1 MTDKARPMLEV
12 RLFGGFEVLL
22 DGQPIPSSA
31 YGRRQTQALLKILLT
46 SRGRVFSKDELI
58 EALYCGE
65 NPQKK
70 VRNLRGRISELRRA
84 LEPNLDKGV
93 NSQYILRM
101 GEGYCF
107 SSDAPCSLDTEVFH
121 EQVRNG
127 QQAQEKG
134 HWRLAVESYERA
146 LKLYRGEFL
155 EADRYAEWSLAARER
170 WQEEYLGTLSQLA
183 QCHAELGDNKKAID
197 CCKQALAIQPA
208 RESVI
213 RQLMQYY
220 YVAGEDSRAVEAYE
234 KGKNVL
240 KERLDVDPSSETQ
253 ALYGQI
259 RQSQLPRKTS
269 VLDPLRI
276 AVLPFVNLCPNPE
289 DEYFVEGMVEEL
301 IYSLSKVRELKVI
314 AQTSALTYK
323 GTNKSIAQI
332 GRELKVGTVVEGSVR
347 KADSKLRITAQL
359 ISVEGEEHIWAGEY
373 DRDLDDVFAIQTE
386 ISREVTNNLR
396 RHLPP
401 TVKGTSQLRYAG
413 SPKAYE
419 LYLEGRYFLKK
430 RFEDSLHK
438 ARDSFEKAIEID
450 EDFALARA
458 GLAVALFLLR
468 THEFALREQRV
479 ARAEKEAKKALSI
492 DGTVGEAYAALGGIQ
507 CMFHLDPLG
516 ALMLF
521 DRAVE
526 LDPQNVEIRHMRAQ
540 NLIMLGK
547 FDAGID
553 CYRRALEIDPFSALA
568 NRNLGYALYL
578 AHRYDEALSQLLKA
592 ERLERHDWSLHQCIG
607 DVYLQMHQYEKAR
620 EAFVQGV
627 EFTRRA
633 IEYLGY
639 PDLLNAHVIE
649 LMGEKGVLQ
658 QMVEMMKAE
667 NVNPTLVALG
677 YFLLGDANAG
687 FEWLERAREERDEW
701 YLYILQDPLM
711 DPVKSDP
718 RYPEHLIRLGV
729 SPE

>member
-22 DGQPIPSSA
+22 DGQPVPSSA

-58 EALYCGE
+58 EALYGGE

-70 VRNLRGRISELRRA
+70 VGNLRGRISELRRA

-107 SSDAPCSLDTEVFH
+107 SSDAPVWLDTEVFQ
-121 EQVRNG
+121 EQITHG
-127 QQAQEKG
+127 QPAQEKG
-134 HWRLAVESYERA
+134 HWRFAVESYERA

-155 EADRYAEWSLAARER
+155 EADRYEEWSLAARER

-220 YVAGEDSRAVEAYE
+220 YIAGEDSRAVEAYE

-240 KERLDVDPSSETQ
+240 KERLDVEPSSETR

-314 AQTSALTYK
+314 AQTSVLTYK

-332 GRELKVGTVVEGSVR
+332 GRELRVGTVVEGSVR
-347 KADSKLRITAQL
+347 KADSRLRITAQL
-359 ISVEGEEHIWAGEY
+359 VDVEREEHIWAGEY
-373 DRDLDDVFAIQTE
+373 DRYLDDVFAIQTE
-386 ISREVTNNLR
+386 ISREVTTNLC
-396 RHLPP
+396 RHLPTP
-401 TVKGTSQLRYAG
+401 AKKASKIRYSGNAE
-413 SPKAYE
+413 AYRH
-419 LYLEGRYFLKK
+419 YLEGQYFLKK

-438 ARDSFEKAIEID
+438 ARVSFEKALEID
-450 EDFALARA
+450 EDFARARA
-458 GLAVALFLLR
+458 GLA
-468 THEFALREQRV
+468 FALWLLTQDPLIPRERGI

-492 DGTVGEAYAALGGIQ
+492 DNTVGDAYAALGGIQ
-507 CMFHLDPLG
+507 RMIYLDPRG
-516 ALMLF
+516 AESYYKKGI
-521 DRAVE
+521 E
-526 LDPQNVEIRHMRAQ
+526 LDPHNMQTQDRRAL
-540 NLIMLGK
+540 NLILLGESG
-547 FDAGID
+547 AAID
-553 CYRRALEIDPFSALA
+553 CYRQALDIDPLSALA
-568 NRNLGYALYL
+568 NRNLGYALYC
-578 AHRYDEALSQLLKA
+578 AHRYNDALNQLLKA
-592 ERLERHDWSLHQCIG
+592 ERLERHDWSLHHVIG
-607 DVYLQMHQYEKAR
+607 SVYLQMQQYEQAR
-620 EAFVQGV
+620 EALDQAVD
-627 EFTRRA
+627 A
-633 IEYLGY
+633 IRKPFENLSF
-639 PDLLNAHVIE
+639 PDLLHAHARE
-649 LMGEKGVLQ
+649 LMGEKGALR
-658 QMVEMMKAE
+658 QMVERLEAD
-667 NVNPTLVALG
+667 NVQPAIIALG
-677 YFLLGDANAG
+677 YFLLGDADEG
-687 FEWLERAREERDEW
+687 FTWLERAREARAGW
-701 YLYILQDPLM
+701 YLYFLREPLM
-711 DPVKSDP
+711 DPYKSDP
-718 RYPEHLIRLGV
+718 RYREHLVRLGV